1 MDHIDNPLSFE
12 PYEPKKGEEYM
23 SPEQIEHF
31 RMILTNLYDSIN
43 HKMTEAKNHM
53 KEEPENFSDPVDRA
67 SQEEELSL
75 ELRAQDRERKL
86 IRKVQ
91 ESLDT
96 LKEGDYGF
104 CQSCGAEI
112 GLRRLEAR
120 PTATQCID
128 CKTLDELK
136 EKQLYS

>member
-1 MDHIDNPLSFE
+1 MDVENPMQFK
-12 PYEPKKGEEYM
+12 PYEAAKGEEYM
-23 SPEQIEHF
+23 SEAQQLHFESILENLRESVRQKIE
-31 RMILTNLYDSIN
+31 LS
-43 HKMTEAKNHM
+43 KNHM

-67 SQEEELSL
+67 TQEEELSL

-86 IRKVQ
+86 IRKIE
-91 ESLDT
+91 ESLT
-96 LKEGDYGF
+96 ALKDGDYGY

-112 GLRRLEAR
+112 GIRRLEAR

-136 EKQLYS
+136 EKQLYN

>member
-1 MDHIDNPLSFE
+1 MDQIDNPLSFV

-31 RMILTNLYDSIN
+31 RTILTHLYESVN
-43 HKMTEAKNHM
+43 HKMIEGKNHM

-86 IRKVQ
+86 IRKIQ
-91 ESLDT
+91 EAIEM

>member
-1 MDHIDNPLSFE
+1 MDHLINPLDFK
-12 PYEPKKGEEYM
+12 PYESKKGEEFM
-23 SPEQIEHF
+23 SEGQVAHF
-31 RMILTNLYDSIN
+31 QAILEALREDIRV
-43 HKMTEAKNHM
+43 KMEVSKNQM

-75 ELRAQDRERKL
+75 GLREQDRERKL
-86 IRKVQ
+86 MRKIEETLQ
-91 ESLDT
+91 L
-96 LKEGDYGF
+96 LKEGDYGY

>member
-1 MDHIDNPLSFE
+1 MEHLTNPLDFK
-12 PYEPKKGEEYM
+12 PYEPAKGEEYM
-23 SPEQIEHF
+23 SEGQFSHF
-31 RMILTNLYDSIN
+31 KMILEALREDIRV
-43 HKMTEAKNHM
+43 KMEISKNQM

-75 ELRAQDRERKL
+75 GLREQDRERKL
-86 IRKVQ
+86 MRKIEETLQ
-91 ESLDT
+91 L
-96 LKEGDYGF
+96 LKEGDYGY

>member
-1 MDHIDNPLSFE
+1 MDQIDNPLNFV

-31 RMILTNLYDSIN
+31 RAILTHLYESVN
-43 HKMTEAKNHM
+43 HKMIEGKNHM

-86 IRKVQ
+86 IRKIQ
-91 ESLDT
+91 EAIEMLR
-96 LKEGDYGF
+96 EGDYGF

>member
-1 MDHIDNPLSFE
+1 MDHLTNPLDFK
-12 PYEPKKGEEYM
+12 PYKAKKGEEFM
-23 SPEQIEHF
+23 SEGQVAHF
-31 RMILTNLYDSIN
+31 KDILEALREDIRV
-43 HKMTEAKNHM
+43 KMEASKNQM

-75 ELRAQDRERKL
+75 GLREQDRERKL
-86 IRKVQ
+86 MRKIEETLQ
-91 ESLDT
+91 L
-96 LKEGDYGF
+96 LKEGDYGY

>member
-1 MDHIDNPLSFE
+1 MDHLTNPLDFK
-12 PYEPKKGEEYM
+12 PYEPKKGEEFM
-23 SPEQIEHF
+23 SEGQLKHF
-31 RMILTNLYDSIN
+31 QTILEALREDIRV
-43 HKMTEAKNHM
+43 KMETSKNQM

-75 ELRAQDRERKL
+75 GLREQDRERKL
-86 IRKVQ
+86 MRKIEETLQ
-91 ESLDT
+91 L
-96 LKEGDYGF
+96 LKEGDYGY

>member
-1 MDHIDNPLSFE
+1 MEYVDNPLSFE
-12 PYEPKKGEEYM
+12 PYEPKKGEDYM

-31 RMILTNLYDSIN
+31 RGILTNLYNSIMQ
-43 HKMTEAKNHM
+43 KMADAKNHM

-91 ESLDT
+91 EALET
-96 LKEGDYGF
+96 LKEGDYGY